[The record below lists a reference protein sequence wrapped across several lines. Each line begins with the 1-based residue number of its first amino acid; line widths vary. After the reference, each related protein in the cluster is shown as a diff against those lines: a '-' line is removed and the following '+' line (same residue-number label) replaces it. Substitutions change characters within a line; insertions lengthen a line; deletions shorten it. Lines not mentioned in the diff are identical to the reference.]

1 MTRIDSILRCGTGFF
16 GFTMDGLKSSAVQN
30 TPGKSQIPARI
41 ARTVCFSCRAESSG
55 AGRYL
60 VCVWP
65 IEARPSAGD
74 HPHENI
80 NHGSF
85 LESRF

>member
-30 TPGKSQIPARI
+30 TPGKSQIPALI
-41 ARTVCFSCRAESSG
+41 AQLLVIFVSSP
-55 AGRYL
+55 GRYL

-74 HPHENI
+74 YDHLLI
-80 NHGSF
+80 MTF
-85 LESRF
+85 CQ